1 MTERTIEDAI
11 ADAMAEAHGEEER
24 ALEVVDRLTGEV
36 VDVREAA
43 PEELG
48 AFCENAAQ
56 LRGELADAE
65 AVVSAELVRRLDRR
79 GEWTWRV
86 GDPKADVQ
94 YEIKAP
100 SPTAGTT
107 TVDRDRL
114 RDELRRLLEED
125 AIEPELAEAALK
137 RTVTIVATVPT
148 DADLEELAK
157 RLGSLEAIAGV
168 QVRAV
173 KVDTS
178 EAADVA
184 GVNRLKKAGHAEV
197 VDDITVATTPP
208 SRKAKVTPKRRDAVR
223 GAA

>member
-1 MTERTIEDAI
+1 MTERTIEDAV
-11 ADAMAEAHGEEER
+11 ADAMAEAEEER

-56 LRGELADAE
+56 LRGELTDAE

-86 GDPKADVQ
+86 GDPKAGVQ

-137 RTVTIVATVPT
+137 RTVTITATVPT
-148 DADLEELAK
+148 DADLDELAR
-157 RLGSLEAIAGV
+157 RLGALEAIADV
-168 QVRAV
+168 PVRAV
-173 KVDTS
+173 KVDTA
-178 EAADVA
+178 ETAVVA
-184 GVNRLKKAGHAEV
+184 GVNRLKKAGHGGV
-197 VDDITVATTPP
+197 VDDVTVETTAPA
-208 SRKAKVTPKRRDAVR
+208 RKAKVTPKRREKA
-223 GAA
+223 GAR